1 MGNRNELLPYIIKPG
16 RYTNGELG
24 SVKKEGEKIGVA
36 LVYPDLYEFAI
47 SSFEHRQVY
56 AILNQ
61 SFSIAVERAY
71 LPAPD
76 AQKVMLEK
84 DIPLFT
90 VESGRSVSE
99 FDLILFQTER
109 KRDHFFFPRLAQLA
123 GLSPEREKRRNA
135 PPAVTFGRGSLWPGG
150 LGRFFDAA
158 LHLEGFDA
166 SLSLAKNLIDL
177 GGRFDRQRFFEN
189 LEGGTVFAAG
199 KTKKG
204 FPQISSA
211 EYEDYFPKLLVSSLD
226 AENPLQTIRLDG
238 LTGALDMEAAA
249 GRLVK
254 EVAATGYNEV
264 RLEFAGGEP
273 PAPLEALVAPLAAH
287 LSTVHG
293 KIDFSNLKPELFSHR
308 LPLVL
313 KKTSVVGLGFYLGSG
328 VDRHRKLLGIE
339 AEKKE
344 IFERL
349 REALSISPRQFRL
362 YLYLGFPNET
372 DEEIIE
378 TAKFLNDLA
387 FEVRRGSQ
395 RTYLRGY
402 VGTFHG
408 VTHQGLWPGPL
419 IGPAEVL
426 RRQEILK
433 KNLSA
438 RNLQLR
444 YEPPEQILLNG
455 LWERAGEKVADVISG
470 YASHIGPEEIP
481 DHGAN
486 YQRLAYVLQEAG
498 IDAEVLLASEFP
510 NAEDWAYRPVIVKK
524 VSAAAAAVPVPSAPA
539 VPAAAEGG
547 IQYGRSKRKI
557 SFKPEALQVP
567 NTAVRFRWEKG
578 EEARFSAHLDV
589 IKVFERALRRAGL
602 PVSHSQGQ
610 QPHPKIAFGPPL
622 PLGHLST
629 AEYLDV
635 RFDKPYTRE
644 FFQKFAEGLP
654 PGFRLLDA
662 RPILAKT
669 ESLSAAVN
677 VARYEVK
684 LPSEISAARCREML
698 DRKEIWAERTS
709 GGERKQVNVRPF
721 VRELGA
727 YGSGLQMELVMSGS
741 DYARPEE
748 VISFGLGLPE
758 MIAMEAVFI
767 RRELLIFS
775 DGKLLSPF
783 EVT

>member
-1 MGNRNELLPYIIKPG
+1 MGSRKELLPHVIKPG

-24 SVKKEGEKIGVA
+24 SVKKEGEKIRIA
-36 LVYPDLYEFAI
+36 LVYPDLYEYAI

-61 SFSIAVERAY
+61 SNSLAVERAY

-90 VESGRSVSE
+90 VETGRAVTE

-109 KRDHFFFPRLAQLA
+109 KRDHFFFPRLMQLS
-123 GLSPEREKRRNA
+123 GLAPEREKRRNA
-135 PPAVTFGRGSLWPGG
+135 PPVVTFGKGSLWPGG
-150 LGRFFDAA
+150 LGRFYDAA

-166 SLSLAKNLIDL
+166 AHSLAKNLVDL
-177 GGRFDRQRFFEN
+177 GGRFDRERFFEN
-189 LEGGTVFAAG
+189 LEGATVFAAG

-204 FPQISSA
+204 FPEISAA
-211 EYEDYFPKLLVSSLD
+211 EYENYFPKLLIPSLD
-226 AENPLQTIRLDG
+226 AESSFLTMRLDG
-238 LTGALDMEAAA
+238 LTGDFNVGAVAE
-249 GRLVK
+249 RLVK
-254 EVAATGYNEV
+254 EVVATGYNEV
-264 RLEFAGGEP
+264 RLDFAGGEP
-273 PAPLEALVAPLAAH
+273 PVPLETLVAPLASH

-293 KIDFSNLKPELFSHR
+293 KTDFSNMKPELFTPE
-308 LPLVL
+308 LLFAL
-313 KKTSVVGLGFYLGSG
+313 KKTNVLGVGVYLGSG
-328 VDRHRKLLGIE
+328 VSKHRELLGIGGD
-339 AEKKE
+339 KKE

-349 REALSISPRQFRL
+349 NAALSIAPRQFRV
-362 YLYLGFPNET
+362 YLYLGFPGET
-372 DEEIIE
+372 DEEIAE

-387 FEVRRGSQ
+387 FEVRRNSQ
-395 RTYLRGY
+395 RIYLRGY
-402 VGTFHG
+402 VGTFCG
-408 VTHQGLWPGPL
+408 AAHQGLWKGAL
-419 IGPAEVL
+419 IAPAEVI

-455 LWERAGEKVADVISG
+455 LWERAGEKAADIISE
-470 YASHIGPEEIP
+470 YSSHLGPEEIP

-486 YQRLAYVLQEAG
+486 YQRLTYVLQEAG
-498 IDAEVLLASEFP
+498 IDIEGLLNSEFP
-510 NAEDWAYRPVIVKK
+510 NADDWAYRPVMVKK
-524 VSAAAAAVPVPSAPA
+524 VFRTAAATATAQASPAPVAS
-539 VPAAAEGG
+539 EGHNL
-547 IQYGRSKRKI
+547 YGRSKRKI
-557 SFKPEALQVP
+557 SFKPEALLVP
-567 NTAVRFRWEKG
+567 NTVIRFRWEKG
-578 EEARFSAHLDV
+578 EQARFSAHLDV

-629 AEYLDV
+629 AEFLDV
-635 RFDKPYTRE
+635 RFDKPYNRE
-644 FFQKFAEGLP
+644 FFTRFAEALP
-654 PGFRLLDA
+654 PGFRLIDA

-669 ESLSAAVN
+669 ESLSATVN

-684 LPSEISAARCREML
+684 LPTDVTPELCREL
-698 DRKEIWAERTS
+698 LNRKEIWAERTS

-721 VRELGA
+721 VRELGIN
-727 YGSGLQMELVMSGS
+727 GSGLKMELVMSGG
-741 DYARPEE
+741 DYTRPEE

-758 MIAMEAVFI
+758 MITMDALFI

-775 DGKLLSPF
+775 DGNLFSPF